1 MTVSRAELSSL
12 QTAVQELEQRITRSG
27 EELMGTM
34 NEGVAVDLFE
44 VERSLRTARR
54 RLEKAQENLRE

>member
-1 MTVSRAELSSL
+1 VTVSRAELSSL